1 METNY
6 IKIMIESLEKK
17 SAVLGKIVD
26 LNRQQNIL
34 LQDMNLQPEE
44 FEKNMEYKSN
54 LVEQLTLLDRGFEKL
69 YEKVRAELQENRAEY
84 RSEIERMQN
93 LIREI
98 SAQTN
103 TIQTQEERS
112 KKQVEQKFA
121 DVRRQVK
128 GVRSSQKV
136 VHQYYQSMRHQKNAD
151 VSVIDNKK

>member
-6 IKIMIESLEKK
+6 IQIMIESLEKK
-17 SAVLGKIVD
+17 SAVL
-26 LNRQQNIL
+26 
-34 LQDMNLQPEE
+34 
-44 FEKNMEYKSN
+44 N

-128 GVRSSQKV
+128 G
-136 VHQYYQSMRHQKNAD
+136 KNYFLL
-151 VSVIDNKK
+151 